1 MQRPRLLDLAVRL
14 IWAALA
20 LSVVSAA
27 IATWRVSQTGD
38 LESQNP
44 AFLTLGFLLVLALF
58 YFLTLRVQAGEGWAR
73 VLYVVL
79 SVASLMKVVQN
90 VTEQFHVSVVEGVV
104 MVAGYAVLYSA
115 AVLLVTP
122 QVNQWFT
129 RKQDGARRIA

>member
-1 MQRPRLLDLAVRL
+1 
-14 IWAALA
+14 
-20 LSVVSAA
+20 
-27 IATWRVSQTGD
+27 
-38 LESQNP
+38 
-44 AFLTLGFLLVLALF
+44 
-58 YFLTLRVQAGEGWAR
+58 
-73 VLYVVL
+73 
-79 SVASLMKVVQN
+79 MKVVQN